1 MFETIVL
8 ATDLSADW
16 DRIIDCAAEFK
27 ALGCTH
33 AILTH
38 VITAKG
44 LVGADAVAQLLSEP
58 KLEEQKRQLEA
69 HGFEVLVET
78 PVGLPAFS
86 LNEVAQRHCASLI
99 VVGSHGKSAWRE
111 AVLGSV
117 SNALLHHARFPILLL
132 NVKRLREEANG
143 ALCQLHTREL
153 LRHVL
158 FPTDFSTVASQV
170 VPILEH
176 LVPSGLSEVTLLHAL
191 EVLDAYPPAISAPAE
206 AAARGFVEALA
217 QRLQA
222 AGVSRVHSHISRGHP
237 IPMIL
242 DVLNT
247 GDFSLV
253 VMGPQ
258 GRSLLSE
265 ILLGSVAYHVARLAP
280 CPAFLIPKEAFG
292 G

>member
-1 MFETIVL
+1 
-8 ATDLSADW
+8 
-16 DRIIDCAAEFK
+16 
-27 ALGCTH
+27 
-33 AILTH
+33 
-38 VITAKG
+38 
-44 LVGADAVAQLLSEP
+44 
-58 KLEEQKRQLEA
+58 
-69 HGFEVLVET
+69 
-78 PVGLPAFS
+78 
-86 LNEVAQRHCASLI
+86 
-99 VVGSHGKSAWRE
+99 
-111 AVLGSV
+111 
-117 SNALLHHARFPILLL
+117 
-132 NVKRLREEANG
+132 
-143 ALCQLHTREL
+143 
-153 LRHVL
+153 VL

-253 VMGPQ
+253 VMGTQ